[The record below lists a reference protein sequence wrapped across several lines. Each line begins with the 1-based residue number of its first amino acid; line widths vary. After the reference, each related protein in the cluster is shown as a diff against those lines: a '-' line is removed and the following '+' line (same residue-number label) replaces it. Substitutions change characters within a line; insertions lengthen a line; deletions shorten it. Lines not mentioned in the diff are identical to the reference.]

1 MTEFTQVATIP
12 KTAQRCKAEGIGLSE
27 NQLRTLCARGELKH
41 TQMGTDLLAQPLR
54 AAGAGHAPRGN
65 AGGVWENP
73 EDCGM
78 RSCAPGMPVRGR
90 TGQAAFLPAA
100 EAGWT
105 RQNQRRGRALAVRSS
120 AAKAAGP
127 WPDWTSRLSAYRRGG
142 MDKTKPAA
150 RACAGG
156 SIKRGESRRSRA
168 RIVPRG
174 HAPRIVPR
182 GHAPRIDSPGTG
194 RKAVRVWKK

>member
-27 NQLRTLCARGELKH
+27 NQLRTLCARGGAETHPNGEKVP
-41 TQMGTDLLAQPLR
+41 DLLAQPLR
-54 AAGAGHAPRGN
+54 AAGAGHAPGGS
-65 AGGVWENP
+65 AGGVWENQ

-78 RSCAPGMPVRGR
+78 RGCAPGIPVRGR

-100 EAGWT
+100 EAG
-105 RQNQRRGRALAVRSS
+105 RSQRNQRRGRALMVRTG

-127 WPDWTSRLSAYRRGG
+127 WPDWTSRLSACGRGG
-142 MDKTKPAA
+142 KVTAKPAA

-156 SIKRGESRRSRA
+156 LMSTSEASCPRRESSRAATRRELSRR
-168 RIVPRG
+168 G
-174 HAPRIVPR
+174 HPV
-182 GHAPRIDSPGTG
+182 GG
-194 RKAVRVWKK
+194 RR

>member
-27 NQLRTLCARGELKH
+27 NQLAHPLRPGGAETHPDGQESP
-41 TQMGTDLLAQPLR
+41 DLLAQPLR
-54 AAGAGHAPRGN
+54 AAGEEHAPRGN

-78 RSCAPGMPVRGR
+78 RGRNQTGKAVRGR

-120 AAKAAGP
+120 AAKAAAPG
-127 WPDWTSRLSAYRRGG
+127 R
-142 MDKTKPAA
+142 
-150 RACAGG
+150 
-156 SIKRGESRRSRA
+156 ESSRA
-168 RIVPRG
+168 ATRRELTAQALG
-174 HAPRIVPR
+174 
-182 GHAPRIDSPGTG
+182 G
-194 RKAVRVWKK
+194 RW

>member
-27 NQLRTLCARGELKH
+27 NQLAHPLRPGGAETHPDGEKVP
-41 TQMGTDLLAQPLR
+41 DLLAQPLR
-54 AAGAGHAPRGN
+54 AAGAGHAPGGN
-65 AGGVWENP
+65 AGGVWENQ

-90 TGQAAFLPAA
+90 TGQTAFLRTA

-127 WPDWTSRLSAYRRGG
+127 WPDWTSRLSACGRGG
-142 MDKTKPAA
+142 KVTAKPSA

-156 SIKRGESRRSRA
+156 LMSTSEASCPRRESSRA
-168 RIVPRG
+168 ATRRELT
-174 HAPRIVPR
+174 AQ
-182 GHAPRIDSPGTG
+182 ALDG
-194 RKAVRVWKK
+194 RR